1 LRLISLGLLAVPL
14 VALLAYPLVAE
25 QGYLTYVLVLIL
37 SYAIIALYYNMLLG
51 YLGIPFLA
59 PLVPYAVGGYT
70 VGYLTLNGWNPFAG
84 LLVGCIFAA
93 GSGFAFSLLS
103 MRLRG
108 LYMALYSLVFTL
120 FFQNLITR
128 QDIRPLFDVFVGAIG
143 QNNIPDITLGG
154 FKWRLFDGVA
164 YYYFALAMLV
174 VSAIVLKK
182 VLDSR
187 FGIAFKGVRDAE
199 VYAASL
205 GIGIYRVKIVAF
217 AISCFFIGLAGGL
230 LTLFYGAIGATIL
243 DTGNMLLFFSMVV
256 LGGLGTFFGPVA
268 GAFVM
273 VPLNNY
279 LTEYHAW
286 RFLAQGLAVLLVVL
300 IFPEGVVGRVERFV
314 RGRMM
319 KGSTGSAG
327 A

>member
-1 LRLISLGLLAVPL
+1 MRLISLGILAVPL

-37 SYAIIALYYNMLLG
+37 SYSIIAMYYNMLLG

-70 VGYLTLNGWNPFAG
+70 AGYLTLNGWNPFAG
-84 LLVGCIFAA
+84 LLVGCVLAA

-120 FFQNLITR
+120 FFQNLIIR
-128 QDIRPLFDVFVGAIG
+128 QDIPQLFNVFVGAIG
-143 QNNIPDITLGG
+143 QSNIPDIRLGG
-154 FKWRLFDGVA
+154 FPWRLNDGVA

-174 VSAIVLKK
+174 VSALVLKK

-187 FGIAFKGVRDAE
+187 FGVAFKGVRDAE

-205 GIGIYRVKIVAF
+205 GIGIFRVKVVAF
-217 AISCFFIGLAGGL
+217 AISSFFIGLAGGL

-243 DTGNMLLFFSMVV
+243 DTSNMLLFFSMVV
-256 LGGLGTFFGPVA
+256 FGGLGTFFGPVA
-268 GAFVM
+268 GAFVL
-273 VPLNNY
+273 VPLDNY
-279 LTEYHAW
+279 LTESGAY
-286 RFLAQGLAVLLVVL
+286 RLMAQGLAVLFVVL
-300 IFPEGVVGRVERFV
+300 FFPEGVVGRLQRFV
-314 RGRMM
+314 RGMM
-319 KGSTGSAG
+319 RSSTGSAG

>member
-1 LRLISLGLLAVPL
+1 LRLVTLGLLAVPL

-25 QGYLTYVLVLIL
+25 QGYLTYVLVIIL
-37 SYAIIALYYNMLLG
+37 SYSIVALYYNMLLG

-70 VGYLTLNGWNPFAG
+70 VGYLTLNGWNPFVG
-84 LLVGCIFAA
+84 LLVGCVLAA

-120 FFQNLITR
+120 FFQSLITR
-128 QDIRPLFDVFVGAIG
+128 QDIPALFNVFVGAIG
-143 QNNIPDITLGG
+143 QSNIPDITLGG
-154 FKWRLFDGVA
+154 FQWRLHDGVP
-164 YYYFALAMLV
+164 YYYFAVAMLV

-187 FGIAFKGVRDAE
+187 FGTAFKAVRDAE
-199 VYAASL
+199 VYAASVGV
-205 GIGIYRVKIVAF
+205 GIFRVKIVAF
-217 AISCFFIGLAGGL
+217 AITSFFIGLAGGI
-230 LTLFYGAIGATIL
+230 LTLFYGAIGQTIL
-243 DTGNMLLFFSMVV
+243 DTSNMLLFFSMVV
-256 LGGLGTFFGPVA
+256 IGGLGTFFGPVL
-268 GAFVM
+268 GAFIL

-286 RFLAQGLAVLLVVL
+286 RFLVQGLAVLLVVL
-300 IFPEGVVGRVERFV
+300 IFPEGAVGRVQRFV
-314 RGRMM
+314 KGRMM
-319 KGSTGSAG
+319 KGSTGSA
-327 A
+327 AS

>member
-1 LRLISLGLLAVPL
+1 MRLISLGILAVPL

-37 SYAIIALYYNMLLG
+37 SYSIIAMYYNMLLG

-70 VGYLTLNGWNPFAG
+70 AGYLTLNGWNPFAG
-84 LLVGCIFAA
+84 LLVGCVLAA

-120 FFQNLITR
+120 FFQNLIIR
-128 QDIRPLFDVFVGAIG
+128 QDIPQLFNVFVGAIG
-143 QNNIPDITLGG
+143 QSNIPDIRLGG
-154 FKWRLFDGVA
+154 FPWRLNDGVA

-174 VSAIVLKK
+174 VSALVLKK

-187 FGIAFKGVRDAE
+187 FGVAFKGVRDAE

-205 GIGIYRVKIVAF
+205 GIGIFRVKVVAF
-217 AISCFFIGLAGGL
+217 AISSFFIGLAGGL

-243 DTGNMLLFFSMVV
+243 DTSNMLLFFSMVV
-256 LGGLGTFFGPVA
+256 FGGLGTFFGPVA
-268 GAFVM
+268 GAFVL
-273 VPLNNY
+273 VPLDNY
-279 LTEYHAW
+279 LTESGAY
-286 RFLAQGLAVLLVVL
+286 RLMAQGLAVLFVVL
-300 IFPEGVVGRVERFV
+300 FFPEGVVGRLQRLV
-314 RGRMM
+314 RGMM
-319 KGSTGSAG
+319 RSSTGSAG